1 MFVYRIDNT
10 SQRVVRECCGGP
22 AESQTL
28 REYLS
33 FMCENRESPVCAHRC
48 MGRLGKVFGRNPNMY
63 ATGKADVGCSTVDT
77 IEQYPPEGSGDAV
90 GKDR

>member
-1 MFVYRIDNT
+1 M
-10 SQRVVRECCGGP
+10 RECCGGP
-22 AESQTL
+22 AESETL

-33 FMCENRESPVCAHRC
+33 FMRENRDSPVCAHRC
-48 MGRLGKVFGRNPNMY
+48 MGRLGKVFGRNPNVY
-63 ATGKADVGCSTVDT
+63 ATGKADVGCSTVDN